1 MYKCVHFTHH
11 QPSLSGVRHCAVG
24 LWGETPDDLHTV
36 SYRKTRMH
44 DNVCELKDKTRKK
57 KTYKCY
63 SQKFHFTYMTVHCDK
78 KKSVAEILKNAQL
91 TWQVFPWR
99 FPVGLRLC
107 WGSVEENWLHCRY
120 DGCERGA
127 SCSREE
133 RLSQLIHASLW
144 PSQRPRGCSHTMW

>member
-11 QPSLSGVRHCAVG
+11 QPSLSGVQHCAAG
-24 LWGETPDDLHTV
+24 LRGEIPDDLHTV

-44 DNVCELKDKTRKK
+44 DNVCELKDKKK
-57 KTYKCY
+57 KKPTSVTVKN
-63 SQKFHFTYMTVHCDK
+63 FTLHTWQSIVIK
-78 KKSVAEILKNAQL
+78 KKCVAEILKNAKL

-107 WGSVEENWLHCRY
+107 WESVEENWLHCRY